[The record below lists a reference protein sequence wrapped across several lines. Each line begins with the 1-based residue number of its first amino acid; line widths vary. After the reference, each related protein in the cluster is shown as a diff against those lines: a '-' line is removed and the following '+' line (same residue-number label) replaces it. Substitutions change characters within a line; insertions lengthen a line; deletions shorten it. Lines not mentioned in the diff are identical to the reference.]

1 MITKYDQIYQKSI
14 KNKEAFWSEVAEDI
28 FWYKKPT
35 KILKTIKTYHFTYCI
50 ILFTIYLDT
59 LNNAKNYLHRT

>member
-1 MITKYDQIYQKSI
+1 MTTKYDQIYQKSI

-35 KILKTIKTYHFTYCI
+35 LVT
-50 ILFTIYLDT
+50 T
-59 LNNAKNYLHRT
+59 LLICM